1 MIRSWLYHLCA
12 IALTAAAIYGG
23 FGITRHVIVAVDK
36 WGDSAPDL
44 KPTLDAISGPR
55 GTLHEVNKAV
65 VKMGDAVVTTQ
76 LQERAIAPATIA
88 TLNSLA
94 TIAPHANLVLD
105 NSKLTLDAATQTAQA
120 LTDTLGEGKR
130 TIAALQP
137 LEASLT
143 RNSDDINA
151 VIRDNAPSLHLTLQN
166 AASMTSSGA
175 GILADGKTVADK
187 STADYLKAHTKW
199 GTVGARLWGGYDILS
214 WAAEHRP

>member
-1 MIRSWLYHLCA
+1 MTRWIYAICA

-23 FGITRHVIVAVDK
+23 FGLTRHVIVAVDK

-55 GTLHEVNKAV
+55 GTLWQVDKAV

-88 TLNSLA
+88 AVNSLA
-94 TIAPHANLVLD
+94 TIAPHANLTMD
-105 NSKLTLDAATQTAQA
+105 SASRTLDAGTQTLQGAS
-120 LTDTLGEGKR
+120 DTLR
-130 TIAALQP
+130 TINDKAGP
-137 LEASLT
+137 LMDAYTQSGTDLDTLLRNNAITQTLT
-143 RNSDDINA
+143 N
-151 VIRDNAPSLHLTLQN
+151 VQG
-166 AASMTSSGA
+166 MTSSGA
-175 GILADGKTVADK
+175 GILADGRTVADK